1 MRRLHLLLF
10 STLVLVLAA
19 GAASAQTK
27 FTNAKLEYEFDLPSA
42 TWRVTS
48 EPDSVHQHL
57 EFIYGDR
64 NDGHLRI
71 RKEIVDAGT
80 TASDLAQR
88 DQDQKFRFKTGYV
101 DGKEEKFAGHLS
113 GVVFSYEFTA
123 GGKAMAGRSY
133 YLQSDNRTVYTL
145 TFTGLRDKLAI
156 IRNQTDQIARTFR
169 LK

>member
-1 MRRLHLLLF
+1 MRRLKIFLF
-10 STLVLVLAA
+10 STLLVALMA
-19 GAASAQTK
+19 GAATAQTK
-27 FTNAKLEYEFDLPSA
+27 FTNDKLEYEFDLPSA

-48 EPDSVHQHL
+48 EPDSLHQHL

-80 TASDLAQR
+80 SASDLSKR
-88 DQDQKFRFKTGYV
+88 DQDQKFRFKTGYI
-101 DGKEEKFAGHLS
+101 DGKEEKFAGSLS
-113 GVVFSYEFTA
+113 GVVFSYEYTA
-123 GGKAMAGRSY
+123 GGKAMAGRAY
-133 YLQSDNRTVYTL
+133 YLQSDNRTIYTL
-145 TFTGLRDKLAI
+145 NFTGLRDKLAV